1 MKPGEHK
8 TVQARILA
16 YAQEVGWTFV
26 PREEAEKRRAGFPT
40 RREAEDAD
48 KNVRGPVLN
57 GGQECPPSGPE
68 SNKSNPLTESGLS
81 SPLSLSSERGGQECP
96 PSGHTRTPLSLFF
109 DDVLEARVRAFNP
122 RYAEAEGALLG
133 QFRHLHTNIYGNRDF
148 VEHLRN
154 RGKFFDHE
162 EKRERDLILIDYDQ
176 PERNV
181 YEVTEEW
188 AYHNG
193 HYGTREDVVFLIN
206 GIPVLVIEC
215 KNATK
220 DEAIALGVDQIRR
233 YHRETPELFVSQQ
246 VFTATDAIGFSY
258 GVTWNTVRRNI
269 FNWKIAESGG
279 QECPPSRIGGNA
291 EKESGLSS
299 PLSSSSAKSGQESPL
314 SVHEEQKCPTSVDRG
329 LESPRSCGGRY
340 FNSLTEIHKT
350 VHHLPHW
357 QQDDTWVFVTWRLED
372 SLPKAKLDQWRAERE
387 AWKQHH
393 PEPWDEK
400 TETEYHE
407 RFSRQIDEWLDQ
419 GSGACVLKDSA
430 NANIVADALRHFD
443 GQRYELA
450 AFVVMPNHVHVL
462 FRPLQKHTLP
472 DILRS
477 WKGFTAREINKRIGR
492 QGSLWQDEYWDR
504 LIRNERHF
512 SKVAEYIR
520 DNPMKAHLRAGE
532 FIYFTQE
539 SGLSSPL
546 HSERGGLESPPSCI
560 DGNASNPETESGLS
574 SPLSLA
580 SGGQECPP
588 SVSGRQECP
597 PSGDVP
603 GRLEAKVKT
612 FCAIPT
618 VLSFLKEYIV
628 FAEKDEELNK
638 YILRQHQTG
647 AVEAT
652 VQRALDPQRTRGL
665 VWHTQ
670 GSGKTFTMIKVAE
683 LLFRV
688 PEADKPT
695 VLLMIDRNELE
706 DQMLKN
712 LAALGLG
719 NLEHADSITRLNKL
733 LRDDYRGIIV
743 TMIHKFRD
751 MPADINTRSN
761 IYVLIDEAHR
771 TTGGD
776 LGNYLM
782 AGLPNA
788 TYIGFTGTPV
798 DKTVYGRGTFKT
810 FGCEDDK
817 GYLHKYSIADSIAD
831 GTTLP
836 LYYSLAP
843 NEMLVPHETL
853 DKEFLSLAEAE
864 GVADIEEL
872 NKILER
878 AVNLKNFL
886 KGKDRIQKVARF
898 VADHYRENVE
908 PLGYKAFLVG
918 VDREACA
925 HYKHAL
931 DQFLPAEYS
940 EVVYTG
946 NNNDSALL
954 KEFHLDPKKERQI
967 RKSFGKLDQQP
978 KILIVTE
985 KLLTGFDAPVLYAM
999 YLDKPMRDHTLL
1011 QAIARVN
1018 RPYENEQ
1025 AEMVKPHG
1033 FVLDFVGIFD
1043 KLEKALAFDSE
1054 EINAIVK
1061 DLKLLKVLFQHKM
1074 EQQAPGYLTL
1084 IERNFDDKD
1093 LDTLIEHFRDPAR
1106 RKTFFKEYKEIE
1118 MLYEII
1124 SPDAFLRPFIDDYGT
1139 LSAIYQ
1145 VVRKAYAKRILV
1157 DREFQKKTR
1166 ELVQKH
1172 VGTRYIEPVSE
1183 TLLINED
1190 TVKYIAESKGGT
1202 AKKVI
1207 NLVKSIEKK
1216 ADEESD
1222 DPYLIAMA
1230 ERAQAVQENFE
1241 NRQINTAEALDKLLR
1256 EVELNEARKKEQ
1268 AEKGFD
1274 GLTYFVYRTLLDAEV
1289 EQAEEVSRTIKQAFV
1304 EFPNWKKSDNAL
1316 RELRKKVT
1324 FAIFAHTDDVDRVT
1338 SVVDQLFT
1346 LLEKADRI

>member
-1 MKPGEHK
+1 MRPGEHK
-8 TVQARILA
+8 TVQARILK
-16 YAQEVGWTFV
+16 YAEELGWTFV
-26 PREEAEKRRAGFPT
+26 PRKKSEVRRGFDPEAAPR
-40 RREAEDAD
+40 D
-48 KNVRGPVLN
+48 KAKGV
-57 GGQECPPSGPE
+57 
-68 SNKSNPLTESGLS
+68 
-81 SPLSLSSERGGQECP
+81 
-96 PSGHTRTPLSLFF
+96 SLFF
-109 DDVLEARVRAFNP
+109 DDLLDAKVREFNP
-122 RYAEAEGALLG
+122 RYSEAEGALLG
-133 QFRHLHTNIYGNRDF
+133 KFRHFHPDIYGNREF
-148 VEHLRN
+148 VDHLRN

-162 EKRERDLILIDYDQ
+162 EKRERDLILIDYDS
-176 PERNV
+176 PENNV
-181 YEVTEEW
+181 FEVTEEF
-188 AYHNG
+188 AFHNG
-193 HYGTREDVVFLIN
+193 HYGIREDVVFLIN

-215 KNATK
+215 KNANK

-233 YHRETPELFVSQQ
+233 YHRETPELFVPEQ

-269 FNWKIAESGG
+269 FNWKD
-279 QECPPSRIGGNA
+279 
-291 EKESGLSS
+291 
-299 PLSSSSAKSGQESPL
+299 
-314 SVHEEQKCPTSVDRG
+314 EEVGK
-329 LESPRSCGGRY
+329 
-340 FNSLTEIHKT
+340 
-350 VHHLPHW
+350 
-357 QQDDTWVFVTWRLED
+357 
-372 SLPKAKLDQWRAERE
+372 
-387 AWKQHH
+387 
-393 PEPWDEK
+393 
-400 TETEYHE
+400 
-407 RFSRQIDEWLDQ
+407 
-419 GSGACVLKDSA
+419 
-430 NANIVADALRHFD
+430 
-443 GQRYELA
+443 
-450 AFVVMPNHVHVL
+450 
-462 FRPLQKHTLP
+462 
-472 DILRS
+472 
-477 WKGFTAREINKRIGR
+477 
-492 QGSLWQDEYWDR
+492 
-504 LIRNERHF
+504 
-512 SKVAEYIR
+512 
-520 DNPMKAHLRAGE
+520 
-532 FIYFTQE
+532 
-539 SGLSSPL
+539 
-546 HSERGGLESPPSCI
+546 
-560 DGNASNPETESGLS
+560 
-574 SPLSLA
+574 
-580 SGGQECPP
+580 
-588 SVSGRQECP
+588 
-597 PSGDVP
+597 
-603 GRLEAKVKT
+603 LEAKIKS
-612 FCAIPT
+612 FCTIPQ
-618 VLSFLKEYIV
+618 VLGLLKNYIV

-647 AVEAT
+647 AVER
-652 VQRALDPQRTRGL
+652 VVGRALEPERKRGL

-670 GSGKTFTMIKVAE
+670 GSGKTFTMIKAAE
-683 LLFRV
+683 LLFKA

-719 NLEHADSITRLNKL
+719 NLEHATSITRLNKL

-776 LGNYLM
+776 LGNFLM

-788 TYIGFTGTPV
+788 SYIGFTGTPV

-817 GYLHKYSIADSIAD
+817 GYLHKYSIADSIED

-836 LYYSLAP
+836 LYYNLAP

-886 KGKDRIQKVARF
+886 KGKERIHKVAEY
-898 VADHYRENVE
+898 VAKHYRENVE

-931 DQFLPAEYS
+931 DAEFKRMGLPPEYS

-954 KEFHLDPKKERQI
+954 KKFHLDPKNERQI
-967 RKSFGKLDQQP
+967 RKSFNKFDQQP

-1025 AEMVKPHG
+1025 EEMVKPHG

-1043 KLEKALAFDSE
+1043 KLEKALAFDSDE
-1054 EINAIVK
+1054 VNAVVK
-1061 DLKLLKVLFQHKM
+1061 DLKLLKVLFQNKM
-1074 EQQAPGYLTL
+1074 EQKALEYLGL

-1093 LDTLIEHFRDPAR
+1093 VDALIEHFRDPER
-1106 RKTFFKEYKEIE
+1106 RKEFFKEYKEIE

-1124 SPDAFLRPFIDDYGT
+1124 SPDAFLRPFIDNYST
-1139 LSAIYQ
+1139 LSAIYD
-1145 VVRKAYAKRILV
+1145 VVRKAYTKRVQV
-1157 DREFQKKTR
+1157 DREFQHKTNL
-1166 ELVQKH
+1166 LVQETI
-1172 VGTRYIEPVSE
+1172 GTYGVQKVNEFVEINTNTIE
-1183 TLLINED
+1183 LI
-1190 TVKYIAESKGGT
+1190 KKAKGSDGT
-1202 AKKVI
+1202 KVI
-1207 NLVKSIEKK
+1207 NLVKSIEKI
-1216 ADEESD
+1216 ADDESD

-1230 ERAQAVQENFE
+1230 ERARAVQESFE
-1241 NRQINTAEALDKLLR
+1241 DRQSSTAEALDKLLK
-1256 EVELNEARKKEQ
+1256 EIEANESRKKVQ

-1274 GLTYFVYRTLLDAEV
+1274 GLTFFVYRTLLDANIDK
-1289 EQAEEVSRTIKQAFV
+1289 AEEVSRNIKKAFV
-1304 EFPNWKKSDNAL
+1304 EFPNWKESENSL

-1324 FAIFAHTDDVDRVT
+1324 FAIFAETDDLDQVTALVDE
-1338 SVVDQLFT
+1338 LFS
-1346 LLEKADRI
+1346 LLKKANRI

>member
-1 MKPGEHK
+1 MPTPGEHK
-8 TVQARILA
+8 TVQARILG
-16 YAQEVGWTFV
+16 YAEAIGWIFV
-26 PREEAEKRRAGFPT
+26 PREEAEQRRGFDPAVPP
-40 RREAEDAD
+40 AERA
-48 KNVRGPVLN
+48 KNR
-57 GGQECPPSGPE
+57 
-68 SNKSNPLTESGLS
+68 
-81 SPLSLSSERGGQECP
+81 
-96 PSGHTRTPLSLFF
+96 SLFF
-109 DDVLEARVRAFNP
+109 DDLLDAKLREFNP

-133 QFRHLHTNIYGNRDF
+133 QFRHLHTDIYGNREF

-162 EKRERDLILIDYDQ
+162 EKRERDLILVDYDD
-176 PERNV
+176 PANNV

-188 AYHNG
+188 AFHNG

-215 KNATK
+215 KNASK

-246 VFTATDAIGFSY
+246 LFTATDAIGFSY
-258 GVTWNTVRRNI
+258 GVSWNTVRRNI
-269 FNWKIAESGG
+269 FNWKD
-279 QECPPSRIGGNA
+279 
-291 EKESGLSS
+291 
-299 PLSSSSAKSGQESPL
+299 
-314 SVHEEQKCPTSVDRG
+314 EEVGK
-329 LESPRSCGGRY
+329 LE
-340 FNSLTEIHKT
+340 
-350 VHHLPHW
+350 V
-357 QQDDTWVFVTWRLED
+357 
-372 SLPKAKLDQWRAERE
+372 
-387 AWKQHH
+387 
-393 PEPWDEK
+393 
-400 TETEYHE
+400 
-407 RFSRQIDEWLDQ
+407 
-419 GSGACVLKDSA
+419 
-430 NANIVADALRHFD
+430 
-443 GQRYELA
+443 
-450 AFVVMPNHVHVL
+450 
-462 FRPLQKHTLP
+462 
-472 DILRS
+472 
-477 WKGFTAREINKRIGR
+477 
-492 QGSLWQDEYWDR
+492 
-504 LIRNERHF
+504 
-512 SKVAEYIR
+512 
-520 DNPMKAHLRAGE
+520 
-532 FIYFTQE
+532 
-539 SGLSSPL
+539 
-546 HSERGGLESPPSCI
+546 
-560 DGNASNPETESGLS
+560 
-574 SPLSLA
+574 
-580 SGGQECPP
+580 
-588 SVSGRQECP
+588 
-597 PSGDVP
+597 
-603 GRLEAKVKT
+603 KVKS
-612 FCAIPT
+612 FCAIPQ
-618 VLSFLKEYIV
+618 VLAFLKDYIV

-647 AVEAT
+647 AVESA
-652 VQRALDPQRTRGL
+652 VRRALDPKRTRGL

-670 GSGKTFTMIKVAE
+670 GSGKTFTMIKAAE
-683 LLFRV
+683 RLFRA
-688 PEADKPT
+688 PGADKPT

-719 NLEHADSITRLNKL
+719 NLEHAGSIARLNQL

-751 MPADINTRSN
+751 MPADLNTRSN

-776 LGNYLM
+776 LGNFLM

-788 TYIGFTGTPV
+788 TFLGFTGTPV
-798 DKTVYGRGTFKT
+798 DKTVYGKGTFKT
-810 FGCEDDK
+810 FGCEDDQ
-817 GYLHKYSIADSIAD
+817 GYLHKYSIADSIED

-836 LYYSLAP
+836 LYYQLAP

-886 KGKDRIQKVARF
+886 KGKDRIQQVAQF
-898 VADHYRENVE
+898 VANHYRGNVE

-931 DQFLPAEYS
+931 DQFLPPGYS

-946 NNNDSALL
+946 SNNDSKLL

-967 RKSFGKLDQQP
+967 RKSFGKLDQMP

-1018 RPYENEQ
+1018 RPNENEAQ
-1025 AEMVKPHG
+1025 EMVKPHG

-1043 KLEKALAFDSE
+1043 KLEKALAFDSD

-1061 DLKLLKVLFQHKM
+1061 DLKLLKVLFKNKM
-1074 EQQAPGYLTL
+1074 ESKAPGYLGL
-1084 IERNFDDKD
+1084 IERNFNDKD
-1093 LDTLIEHFRDPAR
+1093 VDTLIEHFRDPER
-1106 RKTFFKEYKEIE
+1106 RKEFFKEYKEIE

-1145 VVRKAYAKRILV
+1145 VVRKAYTRTVMV
-1157 DREFQKKTR
+1157 DREFQAKTNH
-1166 ELVQKH
+1166 LVQQQ
-1172 VGTRYIEPVSE
+1172 VGSYGVGGLGEIVAIDGNTIE
-1183 TLLINED
+1183 LIKN
-1190 TVKYIAESKGGT
+1190 KSGGDGT
-1202 AKKVI
+1202 KVI
-1207 NLVKSIEKK
+1207 NLIKSIEEL
-1216 ADEESD
+1216 AQDNSD

-1230 ERAQAVQENFE
+1230 ERARAVQESFE
-1241 NRQINTAEALDKLLR
+1241 QRQTSTAEALAELLR
-1256 EVELNEARKKEQ
+1256 AVEGNETRKKEQ
-1268 AEKGFD
+1268 AEKSFD
-1274 GLTYFVYRTLLDAEV
+1274 GLTYFVYRSLLDAKI
-1289 EQAEEVSRTIKQAFV
+1289 QNAEAVSRKIRHAFT
-1304 EFPNWKKSDNAL
+1304 EFPNWKRSDNAL

-1324 FAIFAHTDDVDRVT
+1324 FAIFAETDDLNRVT
-1338 SVVDQLFT
+1338 ALVDELFT